1 MLIYMDGEV
10 NIMKVIVTGG
20 AGFIGSCI
28 IRELNDFGVEDIIVV
43 DNIASTDKWK
53 NLVNKKYI
61 RYYNKNNFLNELYNF
76 KDFDYI
82 IHMGACSA
90 TTEKDFDYLNIN
102 NVEYTKTLWNFCVEN
117 KIRFIYASSA
127 ATYGD
132 GRFGF
137 DDKNE
142 ITDLIPLNGY
152 GYSKQLFDIWA
163 KKQTKKPL
171 QWVGFKFFNVYG
183 PNEYFKG
190 SMASVIMHGYNS
202 IKKSNHIK
210 LFKSYKEGYGNGEQK
225 RDFIYVKDICKVI
238 KFMIE
243 NKEVSGLFNL
253 GTGEARSFYDLAKA
267 TFNALSLNENIEFI
281 DMPENIKE
289 KYQYFTQ
296 AEMDKLRKVGYNDK
310 FYSLEEG
317 IKDYVQNYLE
327 ENYLIY

>member
-1 MLIYMDGEV
+1 
-10 NIMKVIVTGG
+10 MKVIVTGG

-28 IRELNDFGVEDIIVV
+28 IRELNDFGVEDIVVV

-142 ITDLIPLNGY
+142 ITNLIPLNGY

-202 IKKSNHIK
+202 IKKSNNIK
-210 LFKSYKEGYGNGEQK
+210 LFKSYKEGYGDGEQK

>member
-1 MLIYMDGEV
+1 MDGEA

-28 IRELNDFGVEDIIVV
+28 IRELNDFGVEDIVVV

-142 ITDLIPLNGY
+142 ITNLIPLNGY

-202 IKKSNHIK
+202 IKKSNNIK
-210 LFKSYKEGYGNGEQK
+210 LFKSYKEGYGDGEQK

>member
-1 MLIYMDGEV
+1 
-10 NIMKVIVTGG
+10 MKVIVTGG

-202 IKKSNHIK
+202 IKKSNNIK
-210 LFKSYKEGYGNGEQK
+210 LFKSYKEGYGDGEQK

-296 AEMDKLRKVGYNDK
+296 AEMDKLRKMGYNDK

>member
-1 MLIYMDGEV
+1 
-10 NIMKVIVTGG
+10 MKVIVTGG

-28 IRELNDFGVEDIIVV
+28 IRELNDFGVEDIVVV

-267 TFNALSLNENIEFI
+267 TFDALSLNENIEFI

>member
-1 MLIYMDGEV
+1 
-10 NIMKVIVTGG
+10 MKVIVTGG

-202 IKKSNHIK
+202 IKKSNRIK
-210 LFKSYKEGYGNGEQK
+210 LFKSYKEGYGDGEQK

>member
-1 MLIYMDGEV
+1 
-10 NIMKVIVTGG
+10 MKVIVTGG

-202 IKKSNHIK
+202 IKKSNNIK
-210 LFKSYKEGYGNGEQK
+210 LFKSYKEGYGDGEQK

-281 DMPENIKE
+281 D
-289 KYQYFTQ
+289 KYQYITQ

>member
-1 MLIYMDGEV
+1 
-10 NIMKVIVTGG
+10 MKVIVTGG

-28 IRELNDFGVEDIIVV
+28 VRELNDFGVEDIVVV

-117 KIRFIYASSA
+117 GIRFIYASSA

-202 IKKSNHIK
+202 IKKSNNIK
-210 LFKSYKEGYGNGEQK
+210 LFKSYKEGYGDGEQK

>member
-1 MLIYMDGEV
+1 
-10 NIMKVIVTGG
+10 MKVIVTGG

-202 IKKSNHIK
+202 IKKSNNIK
-210 LFKSYKEGYGNGEQK
+210 LFKSYKEGYGDGEQK

-253 GTGEARSFYDLAKA
+253 GTGEARSFYDLARA

-296 AEMDKLRKVGYNDK
+296 AEMNKLRKVGYNDK

>member
-1 MLIYMDGEV
+1 
-10 NIMKVIVTGG
+10 MKVIVTGG

-137 DDKNE
+137 DDK
-142 ITDLIPLNGY
+142 
-152 GYSKQLFDIWA
+152 K
-163 KKQTKKPL
+163 
-171 QWVGFKFFNVYG
+171 
-183 PNEYFKG
+183 
-190 SMASVIMHGYNS
+190 
-202 IKKSNHIK
+202 
-210 LFKSYKEGYGNGEQK
+210 
-225 RDFIYVKDICKVI
+225 
-238 KFMIE
+238 
-243 NKEVSGLFNL
+243 
-253 GTGEARSFYDLAKA
+253 
-267 TFNALSLNENIEFI
+267 
-281 DMPENIKE
+281 
-289 KYQYFTQ
+289 
-296 AEMDKLRKVGYNDK
+296 
-310 FYSLEEG
+310 
-317 IKDYVQNYLE
+317 
-327 ENYLIY
+327 

>member
-1 MLIYMDGEV
+1 
-10 NIMKVIVTGG
+10 MKVIVTGG

-28 IRELNDFGVEDIIVV
+28 VRELNDFGVEDIVVV

-102 NVEYTKTLWNFCVEN
+102 NVEYSKTLWNFCVEN

-142 ITDLIPLNGY
+142 ITNLIPLNGY

-163 KKQTKKPL
+163 KKQTKEPL

-202 IKKSNHIK
+202 IKKSNNIK
-210 LFKSYKEGYGNGEQK
+210 LFKSYKEGYGDGEQK

>member
-1 MLIYMDGEV
+1 
-10 NIMKVIVTGG
+10 MKVIVTGG

-28 IRELNDFGVEDIIVV
+28 VRELNDFGVEDIVVV

-117 KIRFIYASSA
+117 GIRFIYASSA

-137 DDKNE
+137 DDRNE
-142 ITDLIPLNGY
+142 ITNLIPLNGY

-202 IKKSNHIK
+202 IKKSNNIK
-210 LFKSYKEGYGNGEQK
+210 LFKSYKEGYGDGEQK

>member
-1 MLIYMDGEV
+1 
-10 NIMKVIVTGG
+10 MKVIVTGG

-202 IKKSNHIK
+202 IKKSNNIK
-210 LFKSYKEGYGNGEQK
+210 LFKSYKEGYGDGEQK

-267 TFNALSLNENIEFI
+267 TFDALSLNENIEFI

>member
-1 MLIYMDGEV
+1 
-10 NIMKVIVTGG
+10 MKVIVTGG

-28 IRELNDFGVEDIIVV
+28 IRELNDFGVEDIVVV

-202 IKKSNHIK
+202 IKKSNRIK
-210 LFKSYKEGYGNGEQK
+210 LFKSYKEGYGDGEQK

>member
-1 MLIYMDGEV
+1 
-10 NIMKVIVTGG
+10 
-20 AGFIGSCI
+20 
-28 IRELNDFGVEDIIVV
+28 
-43 DNIASTDKWK
+43 
-53 NLVNKKYI
+53 
-61 RYYNKNNFLNELYNF
+61 
-76 KDFDYI
+76 
-82 IHMGACSA
+82 MGACSA

-102 NVEYTKTLWNFCVEN
+102 NLEYTKTLWNFCIEN

-137 DDKNE
+137 DDRNE
-142 ITDLIPLNGY
+142 ITSLIPLNGY

-202 IKKSNHIK
+202 IKKSNNIK
-210 LFKSYKEGYGNGEQK
+210 LFKSYKEGYGDGEQK

-267 TFNALSLNENIEFI
+267 TFSALSLKDNIEFI
-281 DMPENIKE
+281 DMPENIRE

-296 AEMDKLRKVGYNDK
+296 AEMDKLKKVGYNDK

-327 ENYLIY
+327 KNYLTY

>member
-1 MLIYMDGEV
+1 
-10 NIMKVIVTGG
+10 MKVIVTGG

-28 IRELNDFGVEDIIVV
+28 VRELNDFGVEDIIVV

-142 ITDLIPLNGY
+142 ITNLIPLNGY

-202 IKKSNHIK
+202 IKKSNNIK
-210 LFKSYKEGYGNGEQK
+210 LFKSYKEGYGDGEQK

>member
-1 MLIYMDGEV
+1 MDGEA

-202 IKKSNHIK
+202 IKKSNNIK
-210 LFKSYKEGYGNGEQK
+210 LFKSYKEGYGDGEQK

>member
-1 MLIYMDGEV
+1 
-10 NIMKVIVTGG
+10 MKVIVTGG

-28 IRELNDFGVEDIIVV
+28 VRELNDFGVEDIVVV

-102 NVEYTKTLWNFCVEN
+102 NLEYTKTLWNFCVEN
-117 KIRFIYASSA
+117 GIRFIYASSA

-142 ITDLIPLNGY
+142 ITNLIPLNGY

-202 IKKSNHIK
+202 IKKSNNIK
-210 LFKSYKEGYGNGEQK
+210 LFKSYKEGYGDGEQK

>member
-1 MLIYMDGEV
+1 
-10 NIMKVIVTGG
+10 MKVIVTGG

-28 IRELNDFGVEDIIVV
+28 IRELNDFGVEDIVVV

-117 KIRFIYASSA
+117 GIRFIYASSA

-137 DDKNE
+137 DDRNE
-142 ITDLIPLNGY
+142 ITNLIPLNGY

-202 IKKSNHIK
+202 IKKSNNIK
-210 LFKSYKEGYGNGEQK
+210 LFKSYKEGYGDGEQK

>member
-1 MLIYMDGEV
+1 
-10 NIMKVIVTGG
+10 MKVIVTGG

-117 KIRFIYASSA
+117 GIRFIYASSA

-137 DDKNE
+137 DDRNE
-142 ITDLIPLNGY
+142 ITNLIPLNGY
-152 GYSKQLFDIWA
+152 GYSKQLFDIWV
-163 KKQTKKPL
+163 KKQTKEPL

-202 IKKSNHIK
+202 IKKSNNIK
-210 LFKSYKEGYGNGEQK
+210 LFKSYKEGYGDGEQK